1 MNDVTVVTSVT
12 YPSPESLALV
22 ADVQY
27 HEPYLSAALNRKF
40 RGIVDPGFYAGFLPK
55 PGGGMNLLI
64 TSVDGDK
71 TAGAA
76 SVDIGEFYQVTIQHR
91 KDISLALNAGKKY
104 AIVLKGRYLL
114 GEDTYQVNT
123 ASHIHAAEFVART
136 YTDSYQLGDGELL
149 VCTVNIPAGVSTIT
163 QEMID
168 TSERINRT
176 IGIDISDSVTSTRSD
191 VAASSLAVKK
201 AYDLAKS
208 KYTAQDA
215 STTQKGLVQLSS
227 ATNSTS
233 EVLAATPKAVKAAY
247 DLANG
252 KYTAQDA
259 TTTQKG
265 IVQLSS
271 DTNSTSETLAAT
283 PKAVKA
289 AYDLAAGKAPSSHTH
304 PWNQITGVPTASLTA
319 KGITQLSSATNS
331 TSEVLAATPKAVKAA
346 YDLAN
351 GKYTAQDATTA
362 QKGIV
367 QLSSATNSTS
377 EVLAA
382 TPKAVKAAYDL
393 ANGKQAADATLTALA
408 ALATAADKLPY
419 FTGVDRAALTA
430 LTSVGRAILGKTS
443 IQSVLD
449 YLGLGEGS
457 ALPVGVPVPWP
468 SATPPTGWL
477 KCNGA
482 AFSSEMYPKLA
493 KAYPTNKLPDLR
505 GEFIR
510 GWDDGRGVDAGR
522 ALLSIQTGML
532 EKHRHIVVANDGY
545 DTKDEWELATIFK
558 KTYTQGRGL
567 DASNTGGNLI
577 PSPTLHS
584 RGSIGNT
591 GGSETRPRNIAFNY
605 IVRAA

>member
-76 SVDIGEFYQVTIQHR
+76 SVNIGEFYQVTIQQR
-91 KDISLALNAGKKY
+91 KDISLALSAGKKY

-114 GEDTYQVNT
+114 GEDSYQVNT

-149 VCTVNIPAGVSTIT
+149 VCTVNIPAGVSAIT

-168 TSERINRT
+168 VSDRIDLT
-176 IGIDISDSVTSTRSD
+176 IGIEISDSVTSTRSD

-215 STTQKGLVQLSS
+215 STTQKGLV
-227 ATNSTS
+227 
-233 EVLAATPKAVKAAY
+233 
-247 DLANG
+247 
-252 KYTAQDA
+252 
-259 TTTQKG
+259 
-265 IVQLSS
+265 
-271 DTNSTSETLAAT
+271 
-283 PKAVKA
+283 
-289 AYDLAAGKAPSSHTH
+289 
-304 PWNQITGVPTASLTA
+304 
-319 KGITQLSSATNS
+319 QLSSATNS

-468 SATPPTGWL
+468 LETPPTGWL

-510 GWDDGRGVDAGR
+510 GWDDGRGIDAGR
-522 ALLSIQTGML
+522 TLLSGQ
-532 EKHRHIVVANDGY
+532 DGTSFSHY
-545 DTKDEWELATIFK
+545 
-558 KTYTQGRGL
+558 
-567 DASNTGGNLI
+567 GGNFDI
-577 PSPTLHS
+577 GSGHSINNYDQIVSNQPGFSRFSFAGPS
-584 RGSIGNT
+584 RGDGVNYVTI
-591 GGSETRPRNIAFNY
+591 RPRNIAFNY